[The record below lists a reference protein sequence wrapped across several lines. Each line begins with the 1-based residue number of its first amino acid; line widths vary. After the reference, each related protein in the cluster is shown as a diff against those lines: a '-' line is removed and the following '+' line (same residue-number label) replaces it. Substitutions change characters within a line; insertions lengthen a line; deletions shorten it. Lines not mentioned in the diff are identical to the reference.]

1 MSRPRSR
8 SISKAWAVVALLA
21 AGAAHA
27 HSADVV
33 YVQLSGAA
41 DGGFD
46 ELVTM
51 TAATLGTLAPVDT
64 DGNRELSS
72 AELAAGAKAIDLGVW
87 EAIPLASNGVRCAR
101 SEPRAYL
108 REGYVELDARFGCA
122 PGELSQTFEILN
134 VLPPNY
140 RVVLAS
146 EIDGTRFEAVAQG
159 DQRVVTVP
167 DPHGAGAR
175 GLLAWLGLGALHIL
189 AGYDHL
195 AFLLALLLVVRAWR
209 PALVLVTAFTV
220 AHSLTLAA
228 GALGWVSLDGGRE
241 RWAEAA
247 IALSIV
253 YVATENLL
261 VREPR
266 HRVPLTFGFGLVHGL
281 GFAAVLRHYGLG
293 AHPALGL
300 VGFNLGVELGQAALV
315 LVLLPVIRMLRRR
328 PSAYAWTVR
337 TVSCATCAAGAFWFI
352 DRLIR

>member
-1 MSRPRSR
+1 VRGSRALSEV
-8 SISKAWAVVALLA
+8 WAVAALLA

-33 YVQLSGAA
+33 YVQLSGGG

-51 TAATLGTLAPVDT
+51 TAATLGALAPVDT

-72 AELAAGAKAIDLGVW
+72 GELAAGGPAINLGVW
-87 EAIPLASNGVRCAR
+87 DAVPLSSNGGPCERTD
-101 SEPRAYL
+101 SRAYL
-108 REGYVELDARFGCA
+108 REGYVELDARFACA
-122 PGELSQTFEILN
+122 PGELSQSFEILG

-146 EIDGTRFEAVAQG
+146 EVDGTRFEAVAQG

-167 DPHGAGAR
+167 DPPGAGAR
-175 GLLAWLGLGALHIL
+175 GFLGWLGLGVLHLL

-195 AFLLALLLVVRAWR
+195 AFLLALLWVVRAWR

-220 AHSLTLAA
+220 AHSLTLAS
-228 GALGWVSLDGGRE
+228 GALGWISLDGGRQ
-241 RWAEAA
+241 RWAEVA
-247 IALSIV
+247 IAVSIV
-253 YVATENLL
+253 YVAAENLL

-266 HRVPLTFGFGLVHGL
+266 HRLPLSFGFGLVHGL
-281 GFAAVLRHYGLG
+281 GFAAVLRHYGPG
-293 AHPALGL
+293 PHPALGL
-300 VGFNLGVELGQAALV
+300 AGFSLGVGVGEAALL
-315 LVLLPVIRMLRRR
+315 LVLIPVLGLLRRR
-328 PSAYAWTVR
+328 PAVYAWAAR
-337 TVSCATCAAGAFWFI
+337 MVSCATCAAGAYWLI